1 MIGVIAGGRSD
12 QLQSDIAPQPFI
24 PRPKNLAHGS
34 RADFLQDSVVTYDLA
49 RHAQVRPAGMLGR
62 IGTAVNTG
70 YETLPRSSSMDL
82 CPWSLVSG
90 YSME

>member
-1 MIGVIAGGRSD
+1 
-12 QLQSDIAPQPFI
+12 
-24 PRPKNLAHGS
+24 
-34 RADFLQDSVVTYDLA
+34 VTYDLA